1 MTGCHSFHRVFGS
14 TFHPQADPGKPR
26 ITIARQA
33 LVSTRKTHE
42 SFGLF
47 CRLPITSQ
55 YPRHDGATAAPQR
68 RAATRLL
75 WYCQDTGILTPQ
87 WPPCACDLQSTAI
100 ACVSV
105 FSASGTA
112 RARSFCTHERSRTTE
127 STVFQRLALRR
138 GRASFCDI
146 CQHTSSR
153 PPIAGLSVAPWNK
166 DDMGDGVPTDQL
178 SHNHCDC
185 TDSHCNSH
193 IVTSCVFVLVLHS
206 HHKSIGGRLLLL
218 PQAARDGLAL
228 CHLSRQDT
236 SRGVPSQGRHRSKV
250 CACRR

>member
-1 MTGCHSFHRVFGS
+1 MVIVPRRCLLSCRAVHRATRSSSAFSRCSSGTSGS
-14 TFHPQADPGKPR
+14 
-26 ITIARQA
+26 AR
-33 LVSTRKTHE
+33 
-42 SFGLF
+42 GW
-47 CRLPITSQ
+47 
-55 YPRHDGATAAPQR
+55 R
-68 RAATRLL
+68 RAALTGWRRGSSRSWYPTRSL
-75 WYCQDTGILTPQ
+75 
-87 WPPCACDLQSTAI
+87 
-100 ACVSV
+100 
-105 FSASGTA
+105 
-112 RARSFCTHERSRTTE
+112 
-127 STVFQRLALRR
+127 LRR

-153 PPIAGLSVAPWNK
+153 PPFAGLSVAPWNK

-193 IVTSCVFVLVLHS
+193 IVTSCVFVLVLRS

-236 SRGVPSQGRHRSKV
+236 SRGAPSQGRNWSKV
-250 CACRR
+250 CVRVEGSRSLA

>member
-1 MTGCHSFHRVFGS
+1 M
-14 TFHPQADPGKPR
+14 
-26 ITIARQA
+26 
-33 LVSTRKTHE
+33 
-42 SFGLF
+42 
-47 CRLPITSQ
+47 
-55 YPRHDGATAAPQR
+55 
-68 RAATRLL
+68 
-75 WYCQDTGILTPQ
+75 
-87 WPPCACDLQSTAI
+87 
-100 ACVSV
+100 

-112 RARSFCTHERSRTTE
+112 RARIFFFCTHEPSRTTQ
-127 STVFQRLALRR
+127 STVFEHIHHKDRRQLQLFQRLALRR

-153 PPIAGLSVAPWNK
+153 PPIAGLSVTPWNK

-206 HHKSIGGRLLLL
+206 HHKSIGGRLRLL
-218 PQAARDGLAL
+218 PRAARDGLAL

-236 SRGVPSQGRHRSKV
+236 ARGVPSKGRHWSKV